1 VSTAYY
7 ALFHLLGESA
17 AEQFSAVRLRGFVRR
32 GLEHGRM
39 RQVAAHITS
48 IAVSGARPKFS
59 LAGVVIS
66 PDLQDVAAAFV
77 TLQQARHEADY
88 DLMRAFTPTEVA
100 GLVQAAENAFAA
112 WTRIRKS
119 ADADA
124 FIIAMLFWNDRR
136 Q

>member
-1 VSTAYY
+1 
-7 ALFHLLGESA
+7 
-17 AEQFSAVRLRGFVRR
+17 
-32 GLEHGRM
+32 
-39 RQVAAHITS
+39 
-48 IAVSGARPKFS
+48 
-59 LAGVVIS
+59 
-66 PDLQDVAAAFV
+66 
-77 TLQQARHEADY
+77 
-88 DLMRAFTPTEVA
+88 MRAFTPTEVA